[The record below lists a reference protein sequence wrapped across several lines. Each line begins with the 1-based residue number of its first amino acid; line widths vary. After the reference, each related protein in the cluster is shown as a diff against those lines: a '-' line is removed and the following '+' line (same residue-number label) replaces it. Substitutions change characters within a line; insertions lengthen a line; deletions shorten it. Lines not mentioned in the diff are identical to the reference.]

1 VSTAR
6 VPRGSTLLGRDLA
19 IDLGTATTQVH
30 VQGRGVVLDEPTL
43 VAVDTV
49 TGRLVAAGA
58 SAHEMLGR
66 TPERV
71 LTMRPLSDGVIT
83 DAEVTEQLLRHF
95 VERVRPTRLVRPR
108 TVVCVPSGITAVERR
123 ALEDAAMRC
132 GARRVYVIEEAMAA
146 AVGAGLPVE
155 RAAANMVVDLG
166 GGTTDVAV
174 ISLGGVVNARSLR
187 VGGDEV
193 DEAVAEGVRQAHDLL
208 LGERSAEQIKH
219 QVGAVWPLAQER
231 TTRVRGRDLASGLP
245 RTIELGSEEVRR
257 MIEPVTAQ
265 VVEVVRAVLDICP
278 PELSGDLLDTGVTLT
293 GGGALLRGWSE
304 RLRHELGVP
313 VRLAEDPQH
322 AVIRGAGSCVEDM
335 GALRQVLTRQRS
347 LQG

>member
-1 VSTAR
+1 MSTAR

-219 QVGAVWPLAQER
+219 QVGAVWPLAQEL
-231 TTRVRGRDLASGLP
+231 TTRVRGRDLGSGLP

>member
-1 VSTAR
+1 MSTAR

-155 RAAANMVVDLG
+155 SAAASMVVDLG

-219 QVGAVWPLAQER
+219 QVGAVWPLAQEL
-231 TTRVRGRDLASGLP
+231 TTRVRGRDLGSGLP